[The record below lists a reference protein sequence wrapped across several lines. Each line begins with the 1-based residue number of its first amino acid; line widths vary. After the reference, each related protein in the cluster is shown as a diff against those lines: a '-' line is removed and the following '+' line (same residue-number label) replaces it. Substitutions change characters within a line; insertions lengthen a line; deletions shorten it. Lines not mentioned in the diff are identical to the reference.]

1 MINPSPDASQRGRE
15 EAAKG
20 IDIMMNI
27 EKLGF
32 ISCVDFSTIDR
43 IDHFPPVD
51 LQDGCIIDDVTS
63 VVDDNGKVY
72 AIGYLIDNG
81 DALEFVFDVALNEL
95 VSLEAWVTVPV
106 ATVKQLNDI
115 IKGIVKANAIKAEM
129 HYDADM

>member
-20 IDIMMNI
+20 IDIMFDI

-72 AIGYLIDNG
+72 VIGYLIAEG
-81 DALEFVFDVALNEL
+81 DALEFVFDVAANQL
-95 VSLEAWVTVPV
+95 VSLEAWVTVDESIINQLDAAIKTIV
-106 ATVKQLNDI
+106 AQN
-115 IKGIVKANAIKAEM
+115 GIKAEM
-129 HYDADM
+129 HYIPM